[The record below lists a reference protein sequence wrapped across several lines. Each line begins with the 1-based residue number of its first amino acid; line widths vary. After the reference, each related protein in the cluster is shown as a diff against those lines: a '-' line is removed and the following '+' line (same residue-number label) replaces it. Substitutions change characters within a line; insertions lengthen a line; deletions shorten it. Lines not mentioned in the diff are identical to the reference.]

1 MTGSTEKI
9 ENLLSRLPYT
19 DSLPSF
25 SVLHPEYTPQ
35 DVSLSITPANVLR
48 ALHHAREARDLAVSY
63 RNFNVGAAVFAL
75 KTIPASTQII
85 TGANIKPEKEST
97 INVHAEQL
105 AIKRARQAGFTAIS
119 IIAVVGE
126 TQNDQQSGHEMCT
139 LHPCGLCRESLKNSP
154 LINNDLTLIATALP
168 DLRTIELST
177 ITKLGDYHEAH
188 QFDVITRLDIPDLGL
203 LKPAATGAP
212 IRLIDDD
219 KTMDEDRAWHSLIDD
234 HLFPLRI
241 AA

>member
-9 ENLLSRLPYT
+9 ENLLSRLQYT
-19 DSLPSF
+19 DSRPSF
-25 SVLHPEYTPQ
+25 SVLHPEYTAE

-75 KTIPASTQII
+75 RNIPASTQII
-85 TGANIKPEKEST
+85 TGANIKPDKDSSV
-97 INVHAEQL
+97 NVHAEQS
-105 AIKRARQAGFTAIS
+105 AIKRARQAGYTAIS

-139 LHPCGLCRESLKNSP
+139 LHPCGLCRAMLKNSP
-154 LINNDLTLIATALP
+154 LIDNDLTLVATALP
-168 DLRTIELST
+168 DLRTIELSS
-177 ITKLGDYHEAH
+177 ITKLDQYHEAH
-188 QFDVITRLDIPDLGL
+188 QFDAITRLDIPDLGL
-203 LKPAATGAP
+203 LKPVATGG
-212 IRLIDDD
+212 LIHLVDSDELIE
-219 KTMDEDRAWHSLIDD
+219 EDRTWHGLIDD
-234 HLFPLRI
+234 HLLPLRR